1 MRYKRLSDGVVMDER
16 EFTSTC
22 HEDTPDA
29 YDTGCR
35 HCPLNPSKELSGMS
49 CRDYMMKH
57 PVLSAYKLGFE
68 PIPESDE
75 DKCKMQYYHELV
87 AENAD
92 SLERAKQWLEERGKE
107 QEEDMVN
114 QPAHYTSG
122 GIECADALDAMVS
135 AYPDPNA
142 AALAWQV
149 GKYIWRHPLKWNPL
163 EDLKKARWY
172 LDRLI
177 AHYEKK
183 EADNGA

>member
-16 EFTSTC
+16 EFTCAC
-22 HEDTPDA
+22 HNCIPEVDCD
-29 YDTGCR
+29 R
-35 HCPLNPSKELSGMS
+35 CPIGADKQASGLSCTEFM
-49 CRDYMMKH
+49 RER
-57 PVLSAYKLGFE
+57 PVWCADKLGFE
-68 PIPESDE
+68 PIPECELDE
-75 DKCKMQYYHELV
+75 RLLHYADRLDTLDKGLIEAQK
-87 AENAD
+87 
-92 SLERAKQWLEERGKE
+92 WLEERAN
-107 QEEDMVN
+107 EDMVN